1 MAHYAKVLDGVVL
14 KVIVAEE
21 DFFDNF
27 VDTVAGDWIK
37 TSYNTYGG
45 VHTLGG
51 TPLRMNYATVGGTY
65 DIDRDAFIGL
75 KEWPSWVLD
84 EDTLLWKPPI
94 DYPTDGKDYKWVE
107 EEVSWVL
114 AVFQYIKYLFMGQL
128 TMLVKNNGVIYTL
141 RLAVSPVQAGQT
153 LSITDQY

>member
-65 DIDRDAFIGL
+65 DIDRDAFIGI

-94 DYPTDGKDYKWVE
+94 DYPTDGKDYKWDE

-114 AVFQYIKYLFMGQL
+114 
-128 TMLVKNNGVIYTL
+128 VI
-141 RLAVSPVQAGQT
+141 S
-153 LSITDQY
+153 

>member
-114 AVFQYIKYLFMGQL
+114 AVF
-128 TMLVKNNGVIYTL
+128 
-141 RLAVSPVQAGQT
+141 
-153 LSITDQY
+153 